1 MDDDDICLESG
12 FDNCF
17 SLSLTHTWPV
27 TRFTPK
33 GVTLFGTRVAL
44 PSYDEVRSDEAQLEL
59 SECSPVDLSRGKM
72 PTMEAHDAGRQIHGT
87 HRSLTRQRT
96 GPAGGRRESGAEGF
110 PGVAW
115 LAPPTPPPFSSSP
128 VLS

>member
-59 SECSPVDLSRGKM
+59 SECSPVDLSRG
-72 PTMEAHDAGRQIHGT
+72 
-87 HRSLTRQRT
+87 
-96 GPAGGRRESGAEGF
+96 
-110 PGVAW
+110 
-115 LAPPTPPPFSSSP
+115 
-128 VLS
+128 